1 MSQTVNVKCP
11 SCASAYQLT
20 LKPEMPARVRLRCAK
35 CQTIF
40 VVKLKTPS
48 GRQASAPP
56 VQAAHPP
63 TAPAAED
70 PASVAPPRR
79 AERAPAAD
87 GKTHV
92 LVGSENEEYRQMIRS
107 VIESQTDYVV
117 DECAEGGDAWQLL
130 LNRRPTVLVADV
142 ALPGLYGFE
151 VAEKVRAEPAI
162 AGTKIILIA
171 SVYDKTRYKR
181 RPTQLYGADD
191 YVEKHHIPDLLVPKI
206 NNLLLDV
213 HGSGTAGPA
222 PAAPEP
228 WFSAEAVDTPQVD
241 DQQRTAMLA
250 AEPSVPAGDQSADD
264 EKVEKARRLARI
276 IVSDIALYNQDLIEQ
291 GVREGNLAEKLA
303 SEVAEARE
311 VFAQRVE
318 ERVRNQCDYLG
329 EEIDRLIES
338 KKAEAGG
345 A

>member
-1 MSQTVNVKCP
+1 MSQNVNVKCP
-11 SCASAYQLT
+11 SCASPYQLT
-20 LKPEMPARVRLRCAK
+20 LKPDMPPRVRLRCAK

-40 VVKLKTPS
+40 VVKLKVP
-48 GRQASAPP
+48 AAPP
-56 VQAAHPP
+56 APAPQAPATPAPAPVPAAPVMPP
-63 TAPAAED
+63 PATAPA
-70 PASVAPPRR
+70 PT
-79 AERAPAAD
+79 PAAD
-87 GKTHV
+87 GAVHV
-92 LVGSENEEYRQMIRS
+92 LIGSENEEYRQMIRS
-107 VIESQTDYVV
+107 VIESQTDYSI
-117 DECAEGGDAWQLL
+117 DESADGDDTWQRLL
-130 LNRRPTVLVADV
+130 ASRPAVLVADV

-181 RPTQLYGADD
+181 RPSQLYGADD

-213 HGSGTAGPA
+213 HGTGKSA
-222 PAAPEP
+222 PSPTAPEP
-228 WFSAEAVDTPQVD
+228 WFSAEAIETPQMND
-241 DQQRTAMLA
+241 SQRDAMLA
-250 AEPSVPAGDQSADD
+250 AEPSVPAGDQSADN

-276 IVSDIALYNQDLIEQ
+276 IVSDIALYNQDLIEE
-291 GVREGNLAEKLA
+291 GVREGNLEEKLA

-318 ERVRNQCDYLG
+318 ESVREHSDFLG
-329 EEIDRLIES
+329 EELRRLIES